1 MNHVSLPRTTH
12 TVEMSQLA
20 ELNERLSDHRPRIT
34 ASELGLAGT
43 KILAGQPDD
52 ELPSSAVLV
61 RLCWD
66 GPPEFPY
73 IHAHFGIG
81 DRGASRIV
89 DLHTAALRELGRRLG
104 VRQQWGS

>member
-1 MNHVSLPRTTH
+1 VSHMSLPRTTH

-20 ELNERLSDHRPRIT
+20 ELVRRLSDLRSRIT
-34 ASELGLAGT
+34 AAELGLAGAKT
-43 KILAGQPDD
+43 LAGQPDD
-52 ELPSSAVLV
+52 ELPASAVLV

-81 DRGASRIV
+81 DHGASRIV
-89 DLHTAALRELGRRLG
+89 DLHTAALRALGRRLG